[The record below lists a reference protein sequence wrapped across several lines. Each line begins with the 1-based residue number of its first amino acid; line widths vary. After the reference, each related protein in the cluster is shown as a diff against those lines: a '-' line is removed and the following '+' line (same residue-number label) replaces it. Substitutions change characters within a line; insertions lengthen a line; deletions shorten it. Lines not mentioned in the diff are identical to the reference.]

1 MIAKGILLT
10 KNKSAQMN
18 KIISFTIIF
27 TLVLSCTSNTI
38 YKKPHNLIERE
49 LMVELITQMQLANGA
64 RSSKNKNGVRKIEYM
79 SVVYKN
85 FGIDSVRFAES
96 NLYYSSKIDE
106 YADIF
111 QEVQRNLDAL
121 NEKYEALK
129 EIQDSVKR
137 MERKEIREK
146 NKTNREKN
154 ELLQPRGVTE
164 SNK

>member
-1 MIAKGILLT
+1 
-10 KNKSAQMN
+10 MN

-38 YKKPHNLIERE
+38 YKKPDNLIEKE
-49 LMVELITQMQLANGA
+49 LMVELIIQIQLANGA
-64 RSSKNKNGVRKIEYM
+64 RRSKNKNGVRKIEYM

-111 QEVQRNLDAL
+111 KEVKHNLNAL
-121 NEKYEALK
+121 KEEHEALK
-129 EIQDSVKR
+129 EIQDSIKR

-146 NKTNREKN
+146 NIINRKKN

-164 SNK
+164 SNE

>member
-1 MIAKGILLT
+1 
-10 KNKSAQMN
+10 MN

-38 YKKPHNLIERE
+38 YKKPDNLIEKE
-49 LMVELITQMQLANGA
+49 LMVELIIQIQLANGA

-111 QEVQRNLDAL
+111 QEVKHNLNAL
-121 NEKYEALK
+121 KEEHEALK
-129 EIQDSVKR
+129 EIQDSIKR

-146 NKTNREKN
+146 NIINRKKN

-164 SNK
+164 SNE